1 MGRLEREWEQNAQF
15 CARMGTWEDKWEQ
28 NEGICGRKSK
38 LTTKQNKEREQKMG
52 LDCIVK
58 PHFNIY
64 QKSLLEYRHST

>member
-1 MGRLEREWEQNAQF
+1 
-15 CARMGTWEDKWEQ
+15 MGTWEDKWEQ
-28 NEGICGRKSK
+28 NEGFCARKSK